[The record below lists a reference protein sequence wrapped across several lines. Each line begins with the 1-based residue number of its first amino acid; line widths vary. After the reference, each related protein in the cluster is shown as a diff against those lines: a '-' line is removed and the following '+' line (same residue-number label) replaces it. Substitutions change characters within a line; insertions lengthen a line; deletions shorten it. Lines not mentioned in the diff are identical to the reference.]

1 MMEAGFFTGA
11 DLCQRYNIKP
21 ITLYE
26 WIRSKDLP
34 KPLKFGRLSRW
45 RASDIA
51 VWEGGQAQ
59 EITPAPAA
67 RVTAVVEMMQKR
79 REGKKTAVPVVKQ
92 ATASKLPKPR
102 WSGKI
107 VTPGELKIA
116 WPSSSD
122 FDHKWLIS

>member
-1 MMEAGFFTGA
+1 MMESEFFTVIE
-11 DLCQRYNIKP
+11 LCQRYSIKQS
-21 ITLYE
+21 TLYE
-26 WIRSKDLP
+26 WIKSKNLP

-51 VWEGGQAQ
+51 AWESSKPQ
-59 EITPAPAA
+59 ETTPAPAA
-67 RVTAVVEMMQKR
+67 RVAAVVEMMKQR
-79 REGKKTAVPVVKQ
+79 GGKKAAVPVDKQ